1 MQREI
6 TCGRRTLSS
15 MLALPRG
22 AISGRG
28 VAGCPAPALLTHGLP
43 SFCENATRGQQ
54 APCAHRVP
62 AAEHSDKPRGS
73 SRKGT
78 DSSPVPSGAADTEFP
93 PNTTA
98 RAISPRPPLRL
109 HRGTSPGSLAR
120 RPAAPGTGA
129 PGPAPCSRRWGC
141 ARSPGNASPARPGP
155 AATPANPSSPPAPG
169 DGAPPPR
176 RRGGT
181 ATDSPSRGP
190 SSPSPAAGSARR
202 PAHADKMAAP
212 STPRAPL
219 SGSGPE
225 GSGAPRRAGVGRG
238 GTAPAGGW
246 RHPVL
251 AARQPHS
258 LPVPPALFAPCP
270 SYSPETHGS
279 GAGGGRQPTG
289 RAAGLC
295 GEVLTWFCT
304 DLGSKYGL
312 FTPKSVGLSQP
323 AA

>member
-1 MQREI
+1 
-6 TCGRRTLSS
+6 

-109 HRGTSPGSLAR
+109 HRGTSAGSLAR

-155 AATPANPSSPPAPG
+155 ARQPLPLTPQAPRPPGTERPRPG
-169 DGAPPPR
+169 AAEAPPPTHRAAAPPHPPRLREAPGAQRTPTKWRLPARPGLPSAARGR
-176 RRGGT
+176 RAAAPPGGPGWDEAGRRPPADGGT
-181 ATDSPSRGP
+181 
-190 SSPSPAAGSARR
+190 
-202 PAHADKMAAP
+202 
-212 STPRAPL
+212 
-219 SGSGPE
+219 
-225 GSGAPRRAGVGRG
+225 
-238 GTAPAGGW
+238 
-246 RHPVL
+246 
-251 AARQPHS
+251 Q
-258 LPVPPALFAPCP
+258 C
-270 SYSPETHGS
+270 
-279 GAGGGRQPTG
+279 
-289 RAAGLC
+289 
-295 GEVLTWFCT
+295 
-304 DLGSKYGL
+304 
-312 FTPKSVGLSQP
+312 
-323 AA
+323 

>member
-6 TCGRRTLSS
+6 TCGHGTLSFT
-15 MLALPRG
+15 LALPSG
-22 AISGRG
+22 AVSGRG
-28 VAGCPAPALLTHGLP
+28 VTGCPAPLLIHGLP

-54 APCAHRVP
+54 APCAHKVP

-73 SRKGT
+73 SKKGT
-78 DSSPVPSGAADTEFP
+78 AQGTVPSGAADTELP

-98 RAISPRPPLRL
+98 KAISPRPPLRL
-109 HRGTSPGSLAR
+109 HHGTSAGSLAR
-120 RPAAPGTGA
+120 RHQGRELPARLRAQGDGGA
-129 PGPAPCSRRWGC
+129 PVPLATP
-141 ARSPGNASPARPGP
+141 PRPGP

-169 DGAPPPR
+169 DRAPPPR

-181 ATDSPSRGP
+181 AADSPSRGP
-190 SSPSPAAGSARR
+190 SSPAPAAGSARR

-212 STPRAPL
+212 STPRAPRR
-219 SGSGPE
+219 GSGPE

-246 RHPVL
+246 RHPVV
-251 AARQPHS
+251 ATRQPHA
-258 LPVPPALFAPCP
+258 LPVLPALFAPCP

-295 GEVLTWFCT
+295 GEGLTWFCT

-312 FTPKSVGLSQP
+312 VTPKSVGLSQP